1 VAIAFLETQFDPGI
15 IYESKYSL
23 RFLTDL
29 IRQGDGLE
37 QARVCWEQ
45 PLVTVTLGSKLLN
58 NEELTYLIDFHTATK
73 GAGKA
78 FRVKDW
84 SDYRVTGSPVAP
96 VVPQNED
103 SLSIGNGTTQTWQLI
118 KRYQTDLEIVGLN
131 HWVDRPIT
139 KPVPGTVKIYVN
151 GVETLTGWSVDTTNG
166 LLTTTL
172 TGAITWDGEFDVPV
186 AFDQDKINKQLVAY
200 EPIIVN
206 GQVVGSRS
214 GYRLDNVSMTEVRVQ
229 PGLYYGISE
238 AGLNNFSN
246 FGRVIPLLL
255 PIVLNHF
262 VDDQAWVDLETTGG
276 DTWDT
281 GIQQTASEWAD
292 RKSYRDYPYKEW
304 DIGGRTLLRRTLD
317 RFIAFFRLCRG
328 RAVTFVYFDRQD
340 GYCYV
345 SRFSED
351 QISFEFKAYQASDQE
366 VIFQFGGIGVRQCEP
381 RLFSGGNYKRNW
393 RVVIRRIITTVDGD
407 PISDTE
413 DTIDILNKAIGFI
426 LFKDSGPGISTVLGR
441 NWGVNQFFFTS
452 SATKYEYKFRDVYG
466 PDGDIINVGSLSSVG
481 FTSPYKRLTAY
492 VTRIEPI

>member
-1 VAIAFLETQFDPGI
+1 MAIAFLETQFDPGI

-58 NEELTYLIDFHTATK
+58 NEELAYLIDFHTATK

-96 VVPQNED
+96 AVPQND
-103 SLSIGNGTTQTWQLI
+103 DNLSIGNGSTQTWQLI
-118 KRYQTDLEIVGLN
+118 KRYQNDLGTSVGDY
-131 HWVDRPIT
+131 WVDRPIT

-186 AFDQDKINKQLVAY
+186 AFDQDKINKQFVAY

-214 GYRLDNVSMTEVRVQ
+214 GYRLDNVSMTEVRVE
-229 PGLYYGISE
+229 PGLYFGINSVFNSF
-238 AGLNNFSN
+238 LN
-246 FGRVIPLLL
+246 FGRVIPLVL

-262 VDDQAWVDLETTGG
+262 VDDQDWIDLETTGG
-276 DTWDT
+276 DTWET
-281 GIQQTASEWAD
+281 GISQTASEWAD
-292 RKSYRDYPYKEW
+292 RKSYWDYSYKQW
-304 DIGGRTLLRRTLD
+304 DIGRRDLLRRTLD
-317 RFIAFFRLCRG
+317 RFITFFRLCRG

-351 QISFEFKAYQASDQE
+351 QISFQFDAYQASDQE
-366 VIFQFGGIGVRQCEP
+366 VIFRFGGIGVRQCEP
-381 RLFSGGNYKRNW
+381 RLYSGGNYKRNW
-393 RVVIRRIITTVDGD
+393 RVVIRQILTTVDGD

-413 DTIDILNKAIGFI
+413 SSIDILNSAIGFA
-426 LFKDSGPGISTVLGR
+426 LFKDQGPGVSSSLPR
-441 NWGVNQFFFTS
+441 NFGINQFFFVS
-452 SATKYEYKFRDVYG
+452 SASKYNYRFRSIYG
-466 PDGDIINVGSLSSVG
+466 RDGEGISVGSIASVG
-481 FTSPYKRLTAY
+481 FNTPYKLLTAY
-492 VTRIEPI
+492 ITRIEPI